1 MVMVMMMMIKH
12 EYKRGTVLG
21 ASVEGVE
28 RVLEV
33 NRFEEHSIVKLT
45 KYCLKKVGKERRNTI

>member
-33 NRFEEHSIVKLT
+33 NRFEEHSTFYSTNEII
-45 KYCLKKVGKERRNTI
+45 YNWY